1 MSDAMSD
8 HPNDPSRATGGD
20 LAASTLT
27 IGHAIEG
34 GSGYRRREPL
44 AITAFFLSPDAV
56 DRALDALYAAG
67 VPRDLME
74 VVVSRTAAAQFYS
87 AGGPGRRGARG
98 PGRETFRYAGA
109 GALVGFIG
117 GVVFSLLMLVW
128 PGIDAPG
135 GMAPVALF
143 GPNVGTTA
151 GAALGALFG
160 FMRRQQPDPRYARA
174 AEARDAILLAVH
186 ARSAV
191 EAASLAQLM
200 VVQGGRDARIEA
212 R

>member
-1 MSDAMSD
+1 MS
-8 HPNDPSRATGGD
+8 DPSRHAAAEAAAGTLAT
-20 LAASTLT
+20 A
-27 IGHAIEG
+27 GHAIEG

-44 AITAFFLSPDAV
+44 VVTALFDSPEVV
-56 DRALDALYAAG
+56 DRAVDALYVAG

-74 VVVSRTAAAQFYS
+74 VVVSRAAAARFYA
-87 AGGPGRRGARG
+87 AGGPGLRGARE

-151 GAALGALFG
+151 GAALGALVG
-160 FMRRQQPDPRYARA
+160 FTRRQTPDRRYARA
-174 AEARDAILLAVH
+174 AEVADAILLAVH
-186 ARSAV
+186 ARDAR
-191 EAASLAQLM
+191 EAELLAR
-200 VVQGGRDARIEA
+200 VVAEQGGRDPRTEA